1 MQEPV
6 SQMTV
11 YTDSDWAGD
20 QIERKSASGV
30 YLFRG
35 KHLLRS
41 SAATQAIL
49 ATSVGEAEFYA
60 FVRGCSIGLGAV
72 SAAKDLHRD
81 LKLVVRTDSSATK
94 GIGSRRGVGKVR
106 HLHTMSMGAFRV
118 LLGSF

>member
-1 MQEPV
+1 
-6 SQMTV
+6 MTV

-20 QIERKSASGV
+20 QVERKSASGV
-30 YLFRG
+30 YLFHG

-72 SAAKDLHRD
+72 SMAKDLHRD
-81 LKLVVRTDSSATK
+81 LKLVVRTDS
-94 GIGSRRGVGKVR
+94 
-106 HLHTMSMGAFRV
+106 
-118 LLGSF
+118 